1 MNFYEDL
8 NMEKI
13 VQKSAK
19 IINEITKKN
28 EEKFNSFKSK
38 HFNKFFYNI
47 INEQL
52 KLRFINNKINI
63 NDINKSDSIIKNEYL
78 HKTIKKKNILNQN
91 INLKIHKNINLL
103 HYDDYDNILPK
114 TISKEIINKQQKKDF
129 NIFYPD
135 SKSDK
140 NNNEIDSK
148 KENKIILKNNKIY
161 INKGQNTIRN
171 TLNTLSYQSEKSK
184 DKKKCSR
191 NLSYS
196 QNEYKTLLNENNSV
210 YKTSDFNYIYKNR
223 NQQLPKDAVNGLLL
237 FLKKNKKHLAKTSK
251 YYNIYKKYK
260 EFIDNSDENLDNS
273 KKNNKISS
281 RNINIG
287 YYGRKPLDGFDLYD
301 ITFTYRNRYSNK
313 SEKNRHELMLAEL
326 NKLKGYINKNKNEKY
341 LIIKDF
347 LNKYNINYKNQ
358 KQLTS
363 FENFIN
369 NFNKSRMNNVLKPYL
384 GIKEMILDI
393 LKEGEKININNDCKD
408 YNSNSSSS
416 YNSPYSNIVNNNLQ
430 YNQYESNIYKSPF
443 LIRQKYLYSGKINTL
458 NKHRI
463 LKIPKFYSEKNSQ
476 NKKYNTSNTSKYKN
490 NRINNKKIKSFDLFE
505 SNSYLKKIEKQ
516 KILFRPNKV
525 YSSNYNLIIDE
536 IGDEIEKLNTS
547 IKYDKQYKITEYLL
561 KQNKRKKNNEKNFN
575 FITQSSNKSIE
586 EVFITSNKILLPNN
600 ISTNKTLNEKI
611 NNNEVKSIT
620 KSNMSNFSMDKIRR
634 NSKKK
639 VNHKINKLN
648 IKPKYND
655 IEIEDI
661 RKRLKLTEYIVL
673 SNAKKKLMF
682 QNLGKN
688 ELYECVN
695 SININKK

>member
-1 MNFYEDL
+1 M
-8 NMEKI
+8 
-13 VQKSAK
+13 
-19 IINEITKKN
+19 
-28 EEKFNSFKSK
+28 
-38 HFNKFFYNI
+38 
-47 INEQL
+47 
-52 KLRFINNKINI
+52 
-63 NDINKSDSIIKNEYL
+63 
-78 HKTIKKKNILNQN
+78 
-91 INLKIHKNINLL
+91 
-103 HYDDYDNILPK
+103 
-114 TISKEIINKQQKKDF
+114 
-129 NIFYPD
+129 
-135 SKSDK
+135 
-140 NNNEIDSK
+140 
-148 KENKIILKNNKIY
+148 
-161 INKGQNTIRN
+161 
-171 TLNTLSYQSEKSK
+171 
-184 DKKKCSR
+184 
-191 NLSYS
+191 SYS

-476 NKKYNTSNTSKYKN
+476 NKKYNTSNTIKYKN
-490 NRINNKKIKSFDLFE
+490 KRINNKKIKSFDLFE